1 MVLCMP
7 QSIAKEKIDHMKRLG
22 AEVHL
27 QPAVPFSSPL
37 HYAQLAATIAKERG
51 GYHTNQF
58 ENLANYR
65 AHYGSTG
72 PEIWRQSG
80 KNVDVFITSAGT
92 GEFMFF
98 MINFFA

>member
-1 MVLCMP
+1 
-7 QSIAKEKIDHMKRLG
+7 MKRLG

-98 MINFFA
+98 MINFFALFICLRFHSDI